1 MDYRDNI
8 NNSKV
13 VDRHI
18 LTFFTLICVVSL
30 LVVRG
35 ALFYYESGDYI
46 WFLRY
51 WVEEYRTMTFI
62 EGLRTNVGTYNPP
75 YMYILNIIA
84 RINLPFVNSISSELF
99 LIKVVSIIFDFI
111 LAYFVM
117 KIVSLRTTSSN
128 VRAVAFLATFA
139 IPTVILNGAMWGQCD
154 SIYAAFAIGSFYFGL
169 RGRSKMSYAF
179 MALSLSFKL
188 QAVFLMPILL
198 IFVITN
204 RIRLKDCYMFFVV
217 YIATLMPAIIAGMP
231 LVDALFA
238 YVVQANF
245 YNRLNLNIVNMWRFF
260 EHVPYHNFRLAGIY
274 FAGFAVLSL
283 IYFTYVNRRRLFKTV
298 DYVRLAYLF
307 AIIIPFLLPKMH
319 DRYYFIAD
327 VLSVSVFFY
336 DKRRWYVPVVT
347 IVCSFISYAAFL
359 MFGVEILDF
368 RIAALA
374 LLAVIIMVLCDFV
387 MSIYPT
393 KNEPS
398 DSVVEDV
405 FN

>member
-1 MDYRDNI
+1 MQNQKNVNTPFISD
-8 NNSKV
+8 K
-13 VDRHI
+13 HALI
-18 LTFFTLICVVSL
+18 LFTLICVVAL

-35 ALFYYESGDYI
+35 ALFYYRSGDFI
-46 WFLRY
+46 WFLQP

-84 RINLPFVNSISSELF
+84 RINISELY
-99 LIKVVSIIFDFI
+99 LIKVVSVIFDFF

-117 KIVSLRTTSSN
+117 KIVSLKTTSAN
-128 VRAVAFLATFA
+128 MKALAFLATFA
-139 IPTVILNGAMWGQCD
+139 IPTVILNGSMWGQCD
-154 SIYAAFAIGSFYFGL
+154 SIYATFAIGSFYFGL

-179 MALSLSFKL
+179 MALAFSFKL
-188 QAVFLMPILL
+188 QAVFLLPMISVF
-198 IFVITN
+198 IFMN
-204 RIRLKDCYMFFVV
+204 RLRLRDCYVFFVV

-231 LVDALFA
+231 IADALLA

-245 YNRLNLNIVNMWRFF
+245 YNMLNLNIVNMWRFF
-260 EHVPYHNFRLAGIY
+260 EHVPYENFRLAGIY

-283 IYFTYVNRRRLFKTV
+283 MYFTYVNRKRLIKTV

-307 AIIIPFLLPKMH
+307 AVIMPFLLPKMH

-327 VLSVSVFFY
+327 VLAVVVFFY

-347 IVCSFISYAAFL
+347 IACSFIAYAFFL
-359 MFGVEILDF
+359 MFGVELLDY
-368 RIAALA
+368 RLAAFV
-374 LLAVIIMVLCDFV
+374 LLVVIIIVLRDFV
-387 MSIYPT
+387 MSIYPS

-398 DSVVEDV
+398 ESVIEDIE
-405 FN
+405 